1 MALII
6 FFLYSVIVESS
17 KFLQALS
24 MYCLC
29 YPKANAN
36 TKTNTSSSKF

>member
-6 FFLYSVIVESS
+6 FFLYLVIVESS

-24 MYCLC
+24 MYFLC
-29 YPKANAN
+29 YPKANVN
-36 TKTNTSSSKF
+36 TKTNTKF